1 MKRKKCY
8 VNKELGRIKEEI
20 KSHQDAKICYICVFV
35 EKESRKKLSKTI
47 NYRKVR
53 DHCNYTGKYR
63 GAAYSICNIKFTVHN
78 KILAVFQGVVNEF
91 ERQFECLREN
101 TEKYKTFS
109 VPVEKEVTK
118 IKKNGNESVFTISYK
133 ITFIDSARFMAT
145 SLSNLVDNLT
155 IGIYKI
161 ECKDCDCFLKYESV
175 KDNFVKY
182 KCLSR

>member
-78 KILAVFQGVVNEF
+78 KILAVF
-91 ERQFECLREN
+91 
-101 TEKYKTFS
+101 Y
-109 VPVEKEVTK
+109 
-118 IKKNGNESVFTISYK
+118 NG
-133 ITFIDSARFMAT
+133 
-145 SLSNLVDNLT
+145 
-155 IGIYKI
+155 
-161 ECKDCDCFLKYESV
+161 
-175 KDNFVKY
+175 
-182 KCLSR
+182 